1 MADMAAI
8 GKTEVMTGMPGY
20 ERFRIVLRWVLASFY
35 MIAGIFHVAWPAP
48 FLTITPGWVPMPE
61 LVIFVTGVCEIA
73 GAIGLLNPRVRRM
86 AGIGLALYA
95 VAVFPANIKHAMI
108 DMASNHPS
116 LGLWYHIPRF
126 ALQPVLVWAALFSS
140 TIVTWPFGPKR
151 VEG

>member
-1 MADMAAI
+1 MADMVAI

-20 ERFRIVLRWVLASFY
+20 ERFRIILRWVLAALY

-48 FLTITPGWVPMPE
+48 FLMITPDWVPLPD

-73 GAIGLLNPRVRRM
+73 GAIGLTNPKVRRM

-95 VAVFPANIKHAMI
+95 VAVFPANIKHAMM
-108 DMASNHPS
+108 DMGSAQPV

-126 ALQPVLVWAALFSS
+126 LLQPILVWAALFASS
-140 TIVTWPFGPKR
+140 LITWPFARKT
-151 VEG
+151 VN

>member
-8 GKTEVMTGMPGY
+8 GKIEAMTGMPGY
-20 ERFRIVLRWVLASFY
+20 ERFRIILRWVLAAFY
-35 MIAGIFHVAWPAP
+35 MFAGIVHVAWPAP
-48 FLTITPGWVPMPE
+48 FLTITPDWVPKPE
-61 LVIFVTGVCEIA
+61 LVIFLTGVCEIA
-73 GAIGLLNPRVRRM
+73 GAIGLLNPAVRRM

-108 DMASNHPS
+108 DMASSHPS

-140 TIVTWPFGPKR
+140 TVITWPFRQVRADP
-151 VEG
+151 